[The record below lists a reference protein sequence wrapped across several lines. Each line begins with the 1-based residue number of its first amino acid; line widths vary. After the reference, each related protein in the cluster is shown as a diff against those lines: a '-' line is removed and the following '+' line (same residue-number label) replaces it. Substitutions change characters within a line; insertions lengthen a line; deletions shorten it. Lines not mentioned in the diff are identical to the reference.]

1 MPATLSNVSSV
12 VYVALDRS
20 YIFYMQKFG
29 IYCMQATKIG
39 DVIKVSEMVES

>member
-1 MPATLSNVSSV
+1 MPATLSNASSV

-29 IYCMQATKIG
+29 ICCMQATRVR
-39 DVIKVSEMVES
+39 DAIKVSAMVES